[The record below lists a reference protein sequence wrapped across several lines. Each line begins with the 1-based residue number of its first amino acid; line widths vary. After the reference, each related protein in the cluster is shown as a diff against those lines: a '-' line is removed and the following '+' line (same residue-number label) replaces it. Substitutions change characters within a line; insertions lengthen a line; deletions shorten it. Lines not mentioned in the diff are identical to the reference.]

1 MKSCFGDQ
9 RIPKWM
15 SEAFSSNFASIVF
28 EVYAF
33 DLWHCFKIWVIMSGY
48 KFINYLRWTN
58 TFLPLASFACGIS
71 NIMYNFYYT
80 SINIYFTTIVIVYK
94 LVISISSLRQG
105 SCISW
110 ISIISNRIRSV
121 GSGGGVHSMLLQTI
135 MWLGVVKRCTDATA
149 IRPFVHK
156 ACEMNWKRWV
166 ALNFRRC
173 VWRCGKLWSFWW
185 QKAFMDWKK
194 LFSRS
199 DTRFFTFFLRWK
211 LASLNNDKQN
221 TLET

>member
-1 MKSCFGDQ
+1 MKSCFGDR

-15 SEAFSSNFASIVF
+15 SKAFSSNFASIVF

-121 GSGGGVHSMLLQTI
+121 GSGRRCIRCICKQLCG
-135 MWLGVVKRCTDATA
+135 LGVVKRCTDRSR
-149 IRPFVHK
+149 IRPFVQE
-156 ACEMNWKRWV
+156 ACEMNWKH
-166 ALNFRRC
+166 
-173 VWRCGKLWSFWW
+173 
-185 QKAFMDWKK
+185 QEAF
-194 LFSRS
+194 
-199 DTRFFTFFLRWK
+199 
-211 LASLNNDKQN
+211 
-221 TLET
+221 E

>member
-1 MKSCFGDQ
+1 MKSCFGDR

-94 LVISISSLRQG
+94 LVISISSLQQG

-110 ISIISNRIRSV
+110 ISIISNHIRSV
-121 GSGGGVHSMLLQTI
+121 GSGRGCIRCIRKQLCGLGSWNDARMRLPSGHLFTKRVKWIETIEELLI
-135 MWLGVVKRCTDATA
+135 SKVRAKVWKALKFLIKKR
-149 IRPFVHK
+149 FYGLQK
-156 ACEMNWKRWV
+156 
-166 ALNFRRC
+166 
-173 VWRCGKLWSFWW
+173 SFH
-185 QKAFMDWKK
+185 D
-194 LFSRS
+194 
-199 DTRFFTFFLRWK
+199 
-211 LASLNNDKQN
+211 
-221 TLET
+221 